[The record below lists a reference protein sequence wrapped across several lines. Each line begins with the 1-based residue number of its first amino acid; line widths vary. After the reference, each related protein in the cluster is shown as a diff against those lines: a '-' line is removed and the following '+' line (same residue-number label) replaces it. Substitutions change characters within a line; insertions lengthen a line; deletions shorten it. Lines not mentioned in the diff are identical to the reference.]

1 MQNNITQYLNSQVL
15 NKIKELNNYL
25 IQLLQKYRIERLL
38 KKDKIW
44 RKSQKKRRNNVVD
57 SDLSYYIYVRC
68 SYY

>member
-38 KKDKIW
+38 KKDKI
-44 RKSQKKRRNNVVD
+44 
-57 SDLSYYIYVRC
+57 
-68 SYY
+68 

>member
-1 MQNNITQYLNSQVL
+1 MQNNITQYLISQVL

-25 IQLLQKYRIERLL
+25 IQLLQKYRRERLL

-44 RKSQKKRRNNVVD
+44 RKGQKKRRNNVVD